1 MSGARIEETP
11 LRIRIALSLGALL
24 LAGGAV
30 MGTALASAAEQPPAP
45 PTAQPTPAP
54 APPMAE
60 PTRAPSARP
69 APPGEATTAPQ
80 PDGRPGKPLI
90 EGKRPGRV
98 PTAIPAG
105 PVGDLH
111 LPAIVEGAGN

>member
-1 MSGARIEETP
+1 M
-11 LRIRIALSLGALL
+11 RIRIALSLGALL

-30 MGTALASAAEQPPAP
+30 MGTAPASAAEQSSTPPTTQPAEAPTTAAPATATPAP
-45 PTAQPTPAP
+45 PAAERTAV
-54 APPMAE
+54 
-60 PTRAPSARP
+60 R
-69 APPGEATTAPQ
+69 
-80 PDGRPGKPLI
+80 PDGRPGA
-90 EGKRPGRV
+90 ERDGKSIIAAPRPGRV